1 MSESKS
7 SRVRLDL
14 LAAVS
19 GVLIALQARAN
30 GELSHKLGNGLQA
43 AVISLGSGFFLVAI
57 YALFRSNVRAGIG
70 RIASAA
76 RSGEIP
82 RWRLA
87 AGTLGGIFVSVQS
100 SIVSLI
106 GVAVFSVATIAGQTA
121 VSLIVD
127 RIGLTGGG
135 PKMISPRRVSAA
147 IITVAAVI
155 VSVWDQLQGV
165 QFSHLAVFLAFVAG
179 TLVGVQRALNGQIN
193 EFSGDSF
200 ATTLLNFTMGASI
213 SAIFLIVNIIFTDNQ
228 IAPLPSGPWWIY
240 TGGILGVTYIATT
253 SLIVQHLGVLNFTLV
268 SVGGNLL
275 GSLILDLYIPTE
287 GISVSWYLV
296 TGIAMTYVG
305 VVVGGVRQSRRA
317 RR

>member
-1 MSESKS
+1 M
-7 SRVRLDL
+7 
-14 LAAVS
+14 
-19 GVLIALQARAN
+19 QARAN
-30 GELSHKLGNGLQA
+30 GELAHKLGNGLQA

-57 YALFRSNVRAGIG
+57 YTLLRPSVRAGTR
-70 RIASAA
+70 RIALAVKN
-76 RSGEIP
+76 GEIP
-82 RWRLA
+82 RWRLF

-106 GVAVFSVATIAGQTA
+106 GVAVFSVAAIAGQTA
-121 VSLIVD
+121 VSLFVD

-135 PKMISPRRVSAA
+135 PKLISPRRVSAA
-147 IITVAAVI
+147 IITVAAVL
-155 VSVWDQLQGV
+155 VSVWDQLEGV
-165 QFSHLAVFLAFVAG
+165 QFSHFAVLLAFLAG
-179 TLVGVQRALNGQIN
+179 SLVGIQRALNGQIN

-213 SAIFLIVNIIFTDNQ
+213 SAIFLILNIIYTDNQ

-240 TGGILGVTYIATT
+240 TGGIIGVTYIATT

-275 GSLILDLYIPTE
+275 GSLILDLYVPTE

-305 VVVGGVRQSRRA
+305 VVVGGARQSRRA
-317 RR
+317 RK